1 MFAIN
6 WTRRAGEEYRQI
18 KAAALAREASRK
30 EKGIKKSSKQE
41 GLYRQAR
48 KTVELLRQNPRHPG
62 LQTHKYHSLPNPYA
76 PHGAVFV
83 AYVQIRTAA
92 AYRIFW
98 CYGPG
103 KGELTIIAITR
114 HP

>member
-6 WTRRAGEEYRQI
+6 WTRRAAREYSQI
-18 KAAALAREASRK
+18 KTAALAREASRR
-30 EKGIKKSSKQE
+30 EQGVKKSSKQE

-48 KTVELLRQNPRHPG
+48 KTVELLRRNPRHPG
-62 LQTHKYHSLPNPYA
+62 LLTHKYHSLPNPHD
-76 PHGAVFV
+76 PQGAVFV
-83 AYVQIRTAA
+83 AYVQSRTAA